1 MNIYDLNTS
10 LVNRRSST
18 NHHIPKNQKI
28 PRKFQQRGQHIS
40 FDSTRKLFQNKR
52 ERLMNDMF
60 ALTIFSSFCLHS
72 CIDFSRSRHFEQ
84 HHT

>member
-1 MNIYDLNTS
+1 MNMYDLNTS

-18 NHHIPKNQKI
+18 NHHIAKKKN
-28 PRKFQQRGQHIS
+28 KFQQRGQHIS